1 MKALIKVILLRL
13 RVRIA
18 LGKVKDI
25 ASILQC
31 HRWQPSFSAYKEHFD
46 PVSSFTI
53 TSGRNYPLGATYAPE
68 STDVLGTNGTN
79 FALFSAHAEK
89 VELCLFDESGDNEI
103 QRLTL
108 PEYSDDVFHG
118 FVENLKPGTLYG
130 YRVYGPFEPHNGHRF
145 NPAKLLLDP
154 YAKALHGELNNSA
167 LNFSYQQNQSQSKNQ
182 KVTGSPEAEQ
192 TYAETKCPQQDLTLD
207 TQDNAHTMP
216 KCVVIDTQQLTLC
229 QSHPKIRQ
237 RDTILYELHVKGF
250 TAQHPDVPIELQGT
264 FAGLADKSVI
274 EHLLALGVTSIEL
287 MPVHQFLN
295 EAFVEEKE
303 LSNYWGYNS
312 ICFFA
317 PHTNYC
323 SSVGIAEF
331 RAMVETFHQ
340 HGIEVILD
348 VVYNHSAEGNELGPT
363 LSFKGIDN
371 ASYYRLQSQDQR
383 FYENYSGCGN
393 SLNITHPRVLQ
404 LITDSLRYWVQV
416 MGVDGFRFD
425 LATIL
430 GRENPHF
437 NANNAFFSALKQDP
451 VLAQTKLIAEPWDI
465 GQDGYQLGCF
475 DKNWLEW
482 NDRFRDTCRR
492 FWRGDQGIAPEFA
505 ARLHGSSDI
514 FEQASRRPS
523 ASVNFITSH
532 DGFTLEDLVSYQA
545 PDNLANGENNRD
557 GHGSNFSCNF
567 GHEGVSDNATIVRL
581 RARQKRN
588 LLTTLFISQGTPML
602 LAGDEMSNSQMGNNN
617 AYCQDNEIS
626 WLDWSHLAAENSKRS
641 DELAF
646 VKQLIQLR
654 KQHPLLNRSHYHHGQ
669 QISDKTGLKDI
680 DWLNCRGKVMQT
692 SDWQDQEVKCFAM
705 LLAQTDEALS
715 EKTENA
721 IEDDALLVIFN
732 AHPCEINYQLPV
744 LNGYWQ
750 QLNNTADEATTS
762 QTSTTET
769 NTGQSN
775 IIVSTITVA
784 AHSCLVL
791 SFFGPQ
797 HQLNIDSA
805 SPESNLTNNS
815 ASANLRSDKQRE
827 A

>member
-1 MKALIKVILLRL
+1 MSQFA
-13 RVRIA
+13 
-18 LGKVKDI
+18 
-25 ASILQC
+25 
-31 HRWQPSFSAYKEHFD
+31 
-46 PVSSFTI
+46 I
-53 TSGRNYPLGATYAPE
+53 TSGRCFPLGASFISSDQLNASAE
-68 STDVLGTNGTN
+68 NDGGTN

-89 VELCLFDESGDNEI
+89 VELCLFDDSGENEI
-103 QRLTL
+103 QRLVL
-108 PEYSDDVFHG
+108 PEYTDDVFHG
-118 FVENLKPGTLYG
+118 FVAGIKPGALYG

-154 YAKALHGELNNSA
+154 YAKALHGEIKNSPLHYA
-167 LNFSYQQNQSQSKNQ
+167 YQKSIDDGKPQN
-182 KVTGSPEAEQ
+182 
-192 TYAETKCPQQDLTLD
+192 CPKQDLTLD
-207 TQDNAHTMP
+207 LHDNAKAMP
-216 KCVVIDTQQLTLC
+216 KCIVVDANIVKPCKT
-229 QSHPKIRQ
+229 HPQVRQ
-237 RDTILYELHVKGF
+237 RDSILYEMHVKGF
-250 TAQHPDVPIELQGT
+250 TAQHPNVPVELKGT
-264 FAGLADKSVI
+264 FAALADKNII
-274 EHLLALGVTSIEL
+274 EYLVALGVTSIEL

-295 EAFVEEKE
+295 EAFIEEKN

-312 ICFFA
+312 VSFFTPQASYCFA
-317 PHTNYC
+317 NGAVE
-323 SSVGIAEF
+323 SIKEF

-340 HGIEVILD
+340 HDIEVILD

-371 ASYYRLQSQDQR
+371 ASYYRLQCQDKR

-393 SLNITHPRVLQ
+393 TLNIAQPRVMQ
-404 LITDSLRYWVQV
+404 LVTDSLRYWVET

-430 GRENPHF
+430 GREAPHF
-437 NANNAFFSALKQDP
+437 NANNPFFSALKQDP
-451 VLAQTKLIAEPWDI
+451 ILAQTKLIAEPWDI
-465 GQDGYQLGCF
+465 GQDGYQLGRF

-492 FWRGDQGIAPEFA
+492 FWRGDAGIAPEFA

-514 FEQASRRPS
+514 FEQPSRRPS

-532 DGFTLEDLVSYQA
+532 DGFTLEDLVSYQR
-545 PDNLANGENNRD
+545 PSNLANGENNRD

-567 GHEGVSDNATIVRL
+567 GHEGNSDNATIVRL

-602 LAGDEMSNSQMGNNN
+602 LAGDEMGNSQQGNNN

-626 WLDWSHLAAENSKRS
+626 WLGWPHLAVEGINKNIDESTSTNTSKS
-641 DELAF
+641 DDIAF

-669 QISDKTGLKDI
+669 QISNKTGLKDI
-680 DWLNCRGKVMQT
+680 DWLNCRGEIMQT

-705 LLAQTDEALS
+705 LLAQTDEQLS
-715 EKTENA
+715 ENSDNT
-721 IEDDALLVIFN
+721 IQDDALLVTFN

-750 QLNNTADEATTS
+750 QLINTADEANVS
-762 QTSTTET
+762 STSTTNTEQT
-769 NTGQSN
+769 NITA
-775 IIVSTITVA
+775 STITVA
-784 AHSCLVL
+784 AHSCVVL

-797 HQLNIDSA
+797 YQLNIDSTL
-805 SPESNLTNNS
+805 PESNLTNNS

-827 A
+827 T

>member
-1 MKALIKVILLRL
+1 
-13 RVRIA
+13 
-18 LGKVKDI
+18 
-25 ASILQC
+25 
-31 HRWQPSFSAYKEHFD
+31 
-46 PVSSFTI
+46 VSQFAI
-53 TSGRNYPLGATYAPE
+53 TSGRCFPLGASIISATAQND
-68 STDVLGTNGTN
+68 SGGTN

-89 VELCLFDESGDNEI
+89 VELCLFDESGENEI

-108 PEYSDDVFHG
+108 PEYTDDVFHG
-118 FVENLKPGTLYG
+118 FVAGIKPGALYG

-154 YAKALHGELNNSA
+154 YAKALHGEVKNSPLHYA
-167 LNFSYQQNQSQSKNQ
+167 YQKNDNDN
-182 KVTGSPEAEQ
+182 KSD
-192 TYAETKCPQQDLTLD
+192 KCLQQDLTLD
-207 TQDNAHTMP
+207 LQDNAKDMP
-216 KCVVIDTQQLTLC
+216 KCIVVDSSSIAPC
-229 QSHPKIRQ
+229 KSHPQVRQ
-237 RDTILYELHVKGF
+237 RDSILYEMHVKGF
-250 TAQHPDVPIELQGT
+250 TAQHPNVPVELKGT
-264 FAGLADKSVI
+264 FAALADDNI
-274 EHLLALGVTSIEL
+274 LEYLLALGVTSIEL

-295 EAFVEEKE
+295 EAFIEEKK

-312 ICFFA
+312 VSFFTPQA
-317 PHTNYC
+317 SYC
-323 SSVGIAEF
+323 YANGAVERINEF

-340 HGIEVILD
+340 HGIEVIID

-363 LSFKGIDN
+363 LSYKGIDN
-371 ASYYRLQSQDQR
+371 ASYYRLQSQDKR

-393 SLNITHPRVLQ
+393 TLNIAHPRVLQ
-404 LITDSLRYWVQV
+404 LVTDSLRYWVET

-437 NANNAFFSALKQDP
+437 NANNAFFTALKQDP
-451 VLAQTKLIAEPWDI
+451 ILAQAKLIAEPWDI
-465 GQDGYQLGCF
+465 GQDGYQLGRF

-492 FWRGDQGIAPEFA
+492 FWRGDASIAPEFA

-514 FEQASRRPS
+514 FELPSRRPS

-532 DGFTLEDLVSYQA
+532 DGFTLEDLVSYQT
-545 PDNLANGENNRD
+545 PDNLSNGENNRD
-557 GHGSNFSCNF
+557 GHSSNFSCNF

-617 AYCQDNEIS
+617 AYCQDNAIS
-626 WLDWSHLAAENSKRS
+626 WLDWSHLGLAAESNNES

-680 DWLNCRGKVMQT
+680 DWLNCRGEIMQT

-705 LLAQTDEALS
+705 LLAQTEAQADERLGDIS
-715 EKTENA
+715 SQIKHTTQ
-721 IEDDALLVIFN
+721 DDALLVIFN
-732 AHPCEINYQLPV
+732 AHPCEINYQLPT

-750 QLNNTADEATTS
+750 QLINTADEATIS
-762 QTSTTET
+762 QGSTTES
-769 NTGQSN
+769 NTGQTN
-775 IIVSTITVA
+775 ITVSTITVA

-791 SFFGPQ
+791 SFFSPQ
-797 HQLNIDSA
+797 HQLSIGSV
-805 SPESNLTNNS
+805 SSESNLTNNS

>member
-1 MKALIKVILLRL
+1 MSQFA
-13 RVRIA
+13 
-18 LGKVKDI
+18 
-25 ASILQC
+25 
-31 HRWQPSFSAYKEHFD
+31 
-46 PVSSFTI
+46 I
-53 TSGRNYPLGATYAPE
+53 TSGRCFPLGASFISSDQLNASAE
-68 STDVLGTNGTN
+68 NDGGTN

-89 VELCLFDESGDNEI
+89 VELCLFDDSGENEI
-103 QRLTL
+103 QRLVL
-108 PEYSDDVFHG
+108 PEYTDDVFHG
-118 FVENLKPGTLYG
+118 FVAGIKPGALYG

-154 YAKALHGELNNSA
+154 YAKALHGEIKNSPLHYA
-167 LNFSYQQNQSQSKNQ
+167 YQKSIDDGKSQ
-182 KVTGSPEAEQ
+182 
-192 TYAETKCPQQDLTLD
+192 KCPQQDLTLD
-207 TQDNAHTMP
+207 LHDNAKAMP
-216 KCVVIDTQQLTLC
+216 KCIVVDANIVKPCKT
-229 QSHPKIRQ
+229 HPQVRQ
-237 RDTILYELHVKGF
+237 RDSILYEMHVKGF
-250 TAQHPDVPIELQGT
+250 TAQHPNVPVELKGT
-264 FAGLADKSVI
+264 FAALADKNII
-274 EHLLALGVTSIEL
+274 EYLVALGVTSIEL

-295 EAFVEEKE
+295 EAFIEEKN

-312 ICFFA
+312 VSFFIPQASYCFA
-317 PHTNYC
+317 NGAVE
-323 SSVGIAEF
+323 SIKEF

-371 ASYYRLQSQDQR
+371 ASYYRLQSQDKR

-393 SLNITHPRVLQ
+393 TLNIAQPRVMQ
-404 LITDSLRYWVQV
+404 LVTDSLRYWIET

-430 GRENPHF
+430 GREAPHF
-437 NANNAFFSALKQDP
+437 NANNPFFSALKQDP
-451 VLAQTKLIAEPWDI
+451 ILAQTKLIAEPWDI
-465 GQDGYQLGCF
+465 GQDGYQLGRF

-492 FWRGDQGIAPEFA
+492 FWRGDAGIAPEFA

-514 FEQASRRPS
+514 FEQPSRRPS

-532 DGFTLEDLVSYQA
+532 DGFTLEDLVSYQT
-545 PDNLANGENNRD
+545 PNNLANGENNRD

-588 LLTTLFISQGTPML
+588 LLTTLFIAQGTPML
-602 LAGDEMSNSQMGNNN
+602 LAGDEMSNSQQGNNN

-626 WLDWSHLAAENSKRS
+626 WLNWPHLAVESINKNIGENTGTNTSKS
-641 DELAF
+641 DDIAF

-669 QISDKTGLKDI
+669 QISNKTGLKDI
-680 DWLNCRGKVMQT
+680 DWLNCRGEIMQT

-705 LLAQTDEALS
+705 LLAQTDEQLS
-715 EKTENA
+715 ENSDNT
-721 IEDDALLVIFN
+721 IQDDALLVIFN

-750 QLNNTADEATTS
+750 QLINTADEANFS
-762 QTSTTET
+762 STSTTNTEQT
-769 NTGQSN
+769 NITA
-775 IIVSTITVA
+775 STITVA
-784 AHSCLVL
+784 AHSCVVL

-797 HQLNIDSA
+797 YQLNIDSTL
-805 SPESNLTNNS
+805 PESNLTNNS

-827 A
+827 T

>member
-1 MKALIKVILLRL
+1 
-13 RVRIA
+13 
-18 LGKVKDI
+18 
-25 ASILQC
+25 
-31 HRWQPSFSAYKEHFD
+31 
-46 PVSSFTI
+46 VSQFVI
-53 TSGRNYPLGATYAPE
+53 TSGRCFPLGA
-68 STDVLGTNGTN
+68 SFISGDQQNDRSGTN

-89 VELCLFDESGDNEI
+89 VELCLFDENGENEI
-103 QRLTL
+103 QRLVL
-108 PEYSDDVFHG
+108 PEYTDDIFHG
-118 FVENLKPGTLYG
+118 FVAGIKPGALYG

-154 YAKALHGELNNSA
+154 YAKALHGEVKNSPLHYA
-167 LNFSYQQNQSQSKNQ
+167 YQPSSADDGNSTQ
-182 KVTGSPEAEQ
+182 
-192 TYAETKCPQQDLTLD
+192 CPRQDLTLD
-207 TQDNAHTMP
+207 LQDNAKAMA
-216 KCVVIDTQQLTLC
+216 KCIVVDSNAVEPCST
-229 QSHPKIRQ
+229 HPQVRQ
-237 RDTILYELHVKGF
+237 RDSILYEMHVKGF
-250 TAQHPDVPIELQGT
+250 TAQHPNVPVELKGT
-264 FAGLADKSVI
+264 FAGLAN
-274 EHLLALGVTSIEL
+274 EHIVEYLVALGVTSIEL

-295 EAFVEEKE
+295 EAFIEEKI

-312 ICFFA
+312 VSFFTPQA
-317 PHTNYC
+317 SYC
-323 SSVGIAEF
+323 YAKGAAESIDEF

-371 ASYYRLQSQDQR
+371 ASYYRLQNQDKR

-393 SLNITHPRVLQ
+393 TLNIAHPRVLQ
-404 LITDSLRYWVQV
+404 LVTDSLRYWVET

-430 GRENPHF
+430 GRETPHF
-437 NANNAFFSALKQDP
+437 NANSAFFSALKQDP

-465 GQDGYQLGCF
+465 GQDGYQLGRF

-492 FWRGDQGIAPEFA
+492 FWRGDLGIAPEFA

-514 FEQASRRPS
+514 FEQPSRRPS
-523 ASVNFITSH
+523 ASINFITSH
-532 DGFTLEDLVSYQA
+532 DGFTLEDLVSYQS

-567 GHEGVSDNATIVRL
+567 GHEGASDNATIVRL

-602 LAGDEMSNSQMGNNN
+602 LAGDEMANSQMGNNN

-626 WLDWSHLAAENSKRS
+626 WLDWSHLTLENSNKS
-641 DELAF
+641 SSKSHEIAF

-669 QISDKTGLKDI
+669 QISDKTTLKDI
-680 DWLNCRGKVMQT
+680 DWLNCHGEYMQA

-705 LLAQTDEALS
+705 LLAQTDEQLS
-715 EKTENA
+715 ENTEGA
-721 IEDDALLVIFN
+721 IQDDALLVIFN
-732 AHPCEINYQLPV
+732 AHPCEIDYQLPV

-750 QLNNTADEATTS
+750 QLINTADEVITS
-762 QTSTTET
+762 PVHTRQTSITKSNTE
-769 NTGQSN
+769 QLN
-775 IIVSTITVA
+775 ITASTISIA

-797 HQLNIDSA
+797 YQQNIDSA
-805 SPESNLTNNS
+805 SAKSNLTNHS
-815 ASANLRSDKQRE
+815 AHANLRSDKQRE
-827 A
+827 T

>member
-1 MKALIKVILLRL
+1 
-13 RVRIA
+13 
-18 LGKVKDI
+18 
-25 ASILQC
+25 
-31 HRWQPSFSAYKEHFD
+31 
-46 PVSSFTI
+46 VSLFTI
-53 TSGRNYPLGATYAPE
+53 TSGRCFPLGASFISANAQND
-68 STDVLGTNGTN
+68 SNGTN
-79 FALFSAHAEK
+79 FALFSVNAEK
-89 VELCLFDESGDNEI
+89 VELCLFDESGENEI
-103 QRLTL
+103 QRIVL
-108 PEYSDDVFHG
+108 PEYTDDVFHG
-118 FVENLKPGTLYG
+118 FVSGIKPGALYG
-130 YRVYGPFEPHNGHRF
+130 YRVYGPYEPHNGHRF

-154 YAKALHGELNNSA
+154 YAKALHGEVKNSPLHYSYQPSHVENSA
-167 LNFSYQQNQSQSKNQ
+167 DVEKPQQCQ
-182 KVTGSPEAEQ
+182 
-192 TYAETKCPQQDLTLD
+192 QQDLTLD
-207 TQDNAHTMP
+207 NQDNAKAMP
-216 KCVVIDTQQLTLC
+216 KCIVVDSNTIEPCKT
-229 QSHPKIRQ
+229 HPQVRQ
-237 RDTILYELHVKGF
+237 RDSILYEMHVKGF
-250 TAQHPDVPIELQGT
+250 TAQHPNVPVELKGT
-264 FAGLADKSVI
+264 FAALADDNIV
-274 EHLLALGVTSIEL
+274 EYLVALGVTSIEL

-295 EAFVEEKE
+295 EAFVEEKN

-312 ICFFA
+312 VSFFTPQA
-317 PHTNYC
+317 SYC
-323 SSVGIAEF
+323 YADGAVESINEF

-348 VVYNHSAEGNELGPT
+348 VVYNHSAEGNEFGPT

-371 ASYYRLQSQDQR
+371 ASYYRLQSQDKR

-393 SLNITHPRVLQ
+393 TLNIAHPRVLQ
-404 LITDSLRYWVQV
+404 LVTDSLRYWVET

-430 GRENPHF
+430 GRETPHF

-465 GQDGYQLGCF
+465 GQDGYQLGRF

-492 FWRGDQGIAPEFA
+492 FWRGDQGIASEFA

-532 DGFTLEDLVSYQA
+532 DGFTREDLVSYQT

-567 GHEGVSDNATIVRL
+567 GHEGVSDNATIGRL

-626 WLDWSHLAAENSKRS
+626 WLDWSRLAAESSNKS

-680 DWLNCRGKVMQT
+680 DWLNCRGEVMQT

-715 EKTENA
+715 ENTENA

-750 QLNNTADEATTS
+750 QLINTADEATTS
-762 QTSTTET
+762 QTNTTET

-775 IIVSTITVA
+775 ITVSTITVA

-797 HQLNIDSA
+797 HQLNIDSI

>member
-1 MKALIKVILLRL
+1 
-13 RVRIA
+13 
-18 LGKVKDI
+18 
-25 ASILQC
+25 
-31 HRWQPSFSAYKEHFD
+31 
-46 PVSSFTI
+46 VSSFTI

-68 STDVLGTNGTN
+68 STDVLGTKGTN

-145 NPAKLLLDP
+145 NSAKLLLDP

-167 LNFSYQQNQSQSKNQ
+167 LNFSYQQNQSQRKNQ

-192 TYAETKCPQQDLTLD
+192 TCAETKCPQQDLTLD

-317 PHTNYC
+317 PHTSYC

-371 ASYYRLQSQDQR
+371 ASYYRLQSQDPR

-430 GRENPHF
+430 GREHPHF
-437 NANNAFFSALKQDP
+437 NANNAFFTTLKQDP
-451 VLAQTKLIAEPWDI
+451 ILAQTKLIAEPWDI
-465 GQDGYQLGCF
+465 GNDGYQLGRF

-505 ARLHGSSDI
+505 KRLHGSSDI
-514 FEQASRRPS
+514 FEQRSRRPS

-532 DGFTLEDLVSYQA
+532 DGFTLEDLVSYQT
-545 PDNLANGENNRD
+545 PNNLVNGENNTD
-557 GHGSNFSCNF
+557 GHGSNFSANF
-567 GHEGVSDNATIVRL
+567 GHEGRSNNLTVNRL

-588 LLTTLFISQGTPML
+588 LLTTLFVAQGTPML
-602 LAGDEMSNSQMGNNN
+602 LAGDEMANSQNGNNN

-626 WLDWSHLAAENSKRS
+626 WLHWPQENCAAINDNKSAEI
-641 DELAF
+641 AF

-654 KQHPLLNRSHYHHGQ
+654 KRHPLLNRTHYHHGQ
-669 QISDKTGLKDI
+669 QRSEKTGLKDI
-680 DWLNCRGKVMQT
+680 DWLNCRGEYMQPN
-692 SDWQDQEVKCFAM
+692 DWQDQEIKCFAM
-705 LLAQTDEALS
+705 LLAQTDDLFLAPVAAKQPTES
-715 EKTENA
+715 EQ
-721 IEDDALLVIFN
+721 DDALLIIFN

-744 LNGYWQ
+744 LQGYWQ
-750 QLNNTADEATTS
+750 QLINTADESNVQRNNKGSDSANVAAIKNNTT
-762 QTSTTET
+762 TYSTEK
-769 NTGQSN
+769 N
-775 IIVSTITVA
+775 ITASTLIVA

-791 SFFGPQ
+791 SFY
-797 HQLNIDSA
+797 SA
-805 SPESNLTNNS
+805 KTSSHNDQTSADANSNNNN
-815 ASANLRSDKQRE
+815 ASAKVRSDKQRE
-827 A
+827 T